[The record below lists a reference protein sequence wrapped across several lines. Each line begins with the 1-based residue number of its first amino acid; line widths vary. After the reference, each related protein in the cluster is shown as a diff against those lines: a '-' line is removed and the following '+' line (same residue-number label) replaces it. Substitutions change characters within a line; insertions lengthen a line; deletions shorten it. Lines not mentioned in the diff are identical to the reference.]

1 MSLYVLNPTFW
12 TDTPHNNVYTH
23 DSLLGSFFSL
33 LGVSNGEEPVLGFAP
48 TAAIVVIGFPLCA
61 FLFYAAIVKAQDE
74 TEKDDKAFLSGK

>member
-1 MSLYVLNPTFW
+1 MYIRTTLF
-12 TDTPHNNVYTH
+12 
-23 DSLLGSFFSL
+23 LGSFFSL

>member
-1 MSLYVLNPTFW
+1 VLDN
-12 TDTPHNNVYTH
+12 DN
-23 DSLLGSFFSL
+23 LLLADASHLLLRNSGSFFSL
-33 LGVSNGEEPVLGFAP
+33 LGASEEPVLGFAP